1 MKVRYLLFY
10 YLVFK
15 KDTKDTTRRNRTSS
29 KTNERILQRK
39 GERKMKNTKS
49 LDQLKS
55 QYYGDVG
62 TPERDRIERELEALR
77 IGFKLRS
84 AREQQNLTQE
94 EVAKR
99 INKKRTFISKVE
111 TDGENITLKTLFD
124 VVERGLGGRLKI
136 SVEF

>member
-1 MKVRYLLFY
+1 
-10 YLVFK
+10 
-15 KDTKDTTRRNRTSS
+15 
-29 KTNERILQRK
+29 
-39 GERKMKNTKS
+39 MKNTKS
-49 LDQLKS
+49 LDQLKT
-55 QYYGDVG
+55 QYYGEVG

-84 AREQQNLTQE
+84 AREQQSLTQE

-111 TDGENITLKTLFD
+111 TDGENITLKNLFD

>member
-1 MKVRYLLFY
+1 
-10 YLVFK
+10 
-15 KDTKDTTRRNRTSS
+15 
-29 KTNERILQRK
+29 
-39 GERKMKNTKS
+39 MKNTKS
-49 LDQLKS
+49 LDQLKT
-55 QYYGDVG
+55 QYYGEVG

-84 AREQQNLTQE
+84 AREQQSLTQE

-136 SVEF
+136 SIEF

>member
-1 MKVRYLLFY
+1 
-10 YLVFK
+10 
-15 KDTKDTTRRNRTSS
+15 
-29 KTNERILQRK
+29 
-39 GERKMKNTKS
+39 MKNTKS
-49 LDQLKS
+49 LDQLKT
-55 QYYGDVG
+55 QYYGEVG

-84 AREQQNLTQE
+84 AREQQSLTQE

-136 SVEF
+136 SDEF